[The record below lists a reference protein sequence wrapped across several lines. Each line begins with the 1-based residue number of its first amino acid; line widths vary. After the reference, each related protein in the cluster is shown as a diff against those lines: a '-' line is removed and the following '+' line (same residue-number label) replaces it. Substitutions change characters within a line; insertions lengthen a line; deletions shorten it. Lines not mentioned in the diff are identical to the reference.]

1 MFQRTIIIATA
12 VTALLAVS
20 VFGQGLRGRAAGRA
34 GGPAQRIE
42 KLQKKLNLT
51 DTQMSGI
58 RALAETRR
66 QEMQSLRQEL
76 KPKRQALRQSMQENN
91 PNPADVGT
99 AALAL
104 KDTGERRRDI
114 NQRFLSGV
122 KGLLTPAQLQE
133 LPKRLR

>member
-20 VFGQGLRGRAAGRA
+20 VFGQGLPAGGRAK
-34 GGPAQRIE
+34 GPAQRIE
-42 KLQKKLNLT
+42 RLQKRLNLT
-51 DTQMSGI
+51 DTQMNGI

-91 PNPADVGT
+91 PNPADVGN

-104 KDTGERRRDI
+104 KGTREQRREI

-122 KGLLTPAQLQE
+122 KGLLTPDQLQK
-133 LPKRLR
+133 LPKRFQ